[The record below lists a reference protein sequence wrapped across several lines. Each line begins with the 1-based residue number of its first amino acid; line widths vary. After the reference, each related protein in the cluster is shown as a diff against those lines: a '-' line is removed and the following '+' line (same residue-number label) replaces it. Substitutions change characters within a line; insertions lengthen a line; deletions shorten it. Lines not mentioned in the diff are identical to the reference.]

1 MAWDKII
8 DEQANVDSPIFTAFQ
23 DGDVSPLTRTGYGV
37 HSVKIIVQT
46 IDPNKKYT
54 MYFLDEEIEDFYFFM
69 KSVYEATR

>member
-23 DGDVSPLTRTGYGV
+23 DGDA
-37 HSVKIIVQT
+37 VKIIVQT